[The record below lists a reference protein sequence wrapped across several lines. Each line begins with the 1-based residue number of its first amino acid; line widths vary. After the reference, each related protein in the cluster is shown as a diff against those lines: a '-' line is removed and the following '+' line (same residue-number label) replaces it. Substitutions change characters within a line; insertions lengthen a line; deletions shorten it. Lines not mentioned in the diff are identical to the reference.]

1 MFSEML
7 GTLFYYFLLSAF
19 FMAGNALSAYGGV
32 NVYEQ
37 FNQHALPQVQRIS
50 ERIQR
55 ALDQCQR
62 KVPPNPR
69 SDNSHPP
76 NSSGRKTE

>member
-1 MFSEML
+1 MYTIL

-37 FNQHALPQVQRIS
+37 FNQHALPKV
-50 ERIQR
+50 QR
-55 ALDQCQR
+55 ALDQCKR
-62 KVPPNPR
+62 KAPPKSR
-69 SDNSHPP
+69 SDISQPP